1 MDKTIALYSKGLTEK
16 TTAGLMRVIDLLYE
30 KGITIYL
37 NIMDPGGHHFDNDH
51 RIILFSETSD
61 LPADVCMILSVGG
74 DGTFLETAMRVRST
88 GIPVAG
94 INTGRLGFLA
104 NIPDN
109 DIGKS
114 IDLLCSGQYEPV
126 SRSMLEIVSP
136 RGLFGNGSGNGNGNA
151 MALNEITVQ
160 KADQRMITITVKV
173 DGIFLNTYRA
183 DGLIISTATGSTAYN
198 LSVGGPILSPTD
210 DSIIIV
216 PMSPHN
222 LTIRPIIVTGR
233 SVITLE
239 PGGRSSECLVTCDSK
254 AVRVP
259 AGTLLEVRQ
268 AASRL
273 NTVLTAGNDFFS
285 TLRNKLMW
293 GADPRN

>member
-1 MDKTIALYSKGLTEK
+1 MDKTIALFSKSLTEK
-16 TTAGLMRVIDLLYE
+16 TTAGLIRVIDTLYD
-30 KGITIYL
+30 KGITVYL
-37 NIMDPGGHHFDNDH
+37 NIMDPGGHHFDHDH
-51 RIILFSETSD
+51 RVVLFSELSD

-104 NIPDN
+104 NIPVEDL
-109 DIGKS
+109 GQS
-114 IDLLCSGQYEPV
+114 IDLLCSGQYKLV
-126 SRSMLEIVSP
+126 SRSMLEIVCP
-136 RGLFGNGSGNGNGNA
+136 EDLFGDDNA
-151 MALNEITVQ
+151 MALNEITIQ
-160 KADQRMITITVKV
+160 KADQSMITITVRV
-173 DGIFLNTYRA
+173 DGTFLNTYRA

-210 DSIIIV
+210 DSIIIA

-222 LTIRPIIVTGR
+222 LTIRPIILTGS

-239 PGGRSSECLVTCDSK
+239 PGGRSSHCLVTCDSK

-259 AGTLLEVRQ
+259 AGIIMEVRRS
-268 AASRL
+268 AERL
-273 NTVLTAGNDFFS
+273 STVTTAGNDFFS
-285 TLRNKLMW
+285 TLRNQLMW

>member
-1 MDKTIALYSKGLTEK
+1 MDKTIALYSKSLTEK
-16 TTAGLMRVIDLLYE
+16 TTAGLIRVIDTLYD
-30 KGITIYL
+30 KGVTVYL
-37 NIMDPGGHHFDNDH
+37 NIMDPGGHHFDHDPRVVVFNE
-51 RIILFSETSD
+51 LSD
-61 LPADVCMILSVGG
+61 LPSDVCMILSVGG
-74 DGTFLETAMRVRST
+74 DGTFLETAMRVRTT

-104 NIPDN
+104 NIPVEDL
-109 DIGKS
+109 GQS
-114 IDLLCSGQYEPV
+114 IDLLCSGQYELV

-136 RGLFGNGSGNGNGNA
+136 ADLFGNGSA
-151 MALNEITVQ
+151 MALNEITIQ
-160 KADQRMITITVKV
+160 KADQSMITITVRV
-173 DGIFLNTYRA
+173 DGTFLNTYRS

-210 DSIIIV
+210 DNIIIV

-222 LTIRPIIVTGR
+222 LTIRPIIVTGS

-239 PGGRSSECLVTCDSK
+239 PGGRSSHCLVTCDSK

-259 AGTLLEVRQ
+259 AGVLLEVRQ
-268 AASRL
+268 SAERL
-273 NTVLTAGNDFFS
+273 STVTTAGNDFFS

>member
-1 MDKTIALYSKGLTEK
+1 MDKTIALYSKSLTEK
-16 TTAGLMRVIDLLYE
+16 TTAGLMKVIDALYDR
-30 KGITIYL
+30 GVTVYL
-37 NIMDPGGHHFDNDH
+37 NVMDPGGHHFDNDP
-51 RIILFSETSD
+51 RVILFSELSD

-74 DGTFLETAMRVRST
+74 DGTFLETAMRVRSA

-104 NIPDN
+104 NIPDE
-109 DIGKS
+109 DIGRS
-114 IDLLCSGQYEPV
+114 VDLLCSGKYDIV
-126 SRSMLEIVSP
+126 SRAMLEISSP
-136 RGLFGNGSGNGNGNA
+136 GELFSNGNA

-160 KADQRMITITVKV
+160 KSDQGMITVTVKV

-183 DGLIISTATGSTAYN
+183 DGLIISTATGSTAYS

-222 LTIRPIIVTGR
+222 LTIRPIIVTG
-233 SVITLE
+233 SSIITLE
-239 PGGRSSECLVTCDSK
+239 TGGRSSHCLVTCDSR

-259 AGTLLEVRQ
+259 AGITLEVRQ
-268 AASRL
+268 AVERL
-273 NTVLTAGNDFFS
+273 STVTTAGNDFFS

>member
-1 MDKTIALYSKGLTEK
+1 MDKTIALYSKGLSEK
-16 TTAGLMRVIDLLYE
+16 TTAGLMRLIDALYDR
-30 KGITIYL
+30 GVTIYL
-37 NIMDPGGHHFDNDH
+37 NIMEPGGPHFDHDN
-51 RIILFSETSD
+51 RVILFSELSD
-61 LPADVCMILSVGG
+61 LPAEVCMILSVGG
-74 DGTFLETAMRVRST
+74 DGTFLDTAMRVRST

-104 NIPDN
+104 NIPDD

-114 IDLLCSGQYEPV
+114 IDLLCSGQYELV
-126 SRSMLEIVSP
+126 SRAMLEIVSP
-136 RGLFGNGSGNGNGNA
+136 PGLFENGGA

-160 KADQRMITITVKV
+160 KTDQSMISITVRV
-173 DGIFLNTYRA
+173 DGVFLNTYRA
-183 DGLIISTATGSTAYN
+183 DGLIISSATGSTAYN

-222 LTIRPIIVTGR
+222 LTIRPIIVTG
-233 SVITLE
+233 SSIITLE
-239 PGGRSSECLVTCDSK
+239 PGGRTDRCLVTCDSR
-254 AVRVP
+254 ATRVP
-259 AGTLLEVRQ
+259 AGTVIEICQ
-268 AASRL
+268 SSSRL
-273 NTVLTAGNDFFS
+273 STVTTAGNDFFS

>member
-1 MDKTIALYSKGLTEK
+1 MDKTIALYSKSLTEK
-16 TTAGLMRVIDLLYE
+16 TTAGLIRVIDTLYD
-30 KGITIYL
+30 KGVTVYL
-37 NIMDPGGHHFDNDH
+37 NIMDPDGHHFDHDH
-51 RIILFSETSD
+51 RVILFSELSD

-74 DGTFLETAMRVRST
+74 DGTFLETAMRVRTT

-104 NIPDN
+104 NIPVEDL
-109 DIGKS
+109 GQS
-114 IDLLCSGQYEPV
+114 IDLLCSGQYELV

-136 RGLFGNGSGNGNGNA
+136 ADLFGNDNA

-160 KADQRMITITVKV
+160 KDDQSMITITVRV
-173 DGIFLNTYRA
+173 DGIFLTTYRA
-183 DGLIISTATGSTAYN
+183 DGLIISTATGSTAYS

-210 DSIIIV
+210 DSIIIA

-222 LTIRPIIVTGR
+222 LTIRPIIVTGS

-239 PGGRSSECLVTCDSK
+239 PGGRSSHCLVTCDSK

-259 AGTLLEVRQ
+259 SGTLLKVRQ
-268 AASRL
+268 SAERL
-273 NTVLTAGNDFFS
+273 STVTTAGNDFFS

>member
-1 MDKTIALYSKGLTEK
+1 MDKTIALYSKSLTEK
-16 TTAGLMRVIDLLYE
+16 TTAGLMKVIDALCDR
-30 KGITIYL
+30 GVTVYL
-37 NIMDPGGHHFDNDH
+37 NIMDPGGHHFDHDH
-51 RIILFSETSD
+51 RVILFSELSD

-74 DGTFLETAMRVRST
+74 DGTFLETAMRVRT
-88 GIPVAG
+88 AGIPVAG

-104 NIPDN
+104 NIPDEE
-109 DIGKS
+109 IGRS
-114 IDLLCSGQYEPV
+114 VDLLCSGKYEIV
-126 SRSMLEIVSP
+126 SRAMLEITKPAELLS
-136 RGLFGNGSGNGNGNA
+136 NGNA

-160 KADQRMITITVKV
+160 KSDQGMITVTVKV

-183 DGLIISTATGSTAYN
+183 DGLIISTATGSTAYS

-210 DSIIIV
+210 DSIIIA

-222 LTIRPIIVTGR
+222 LTIRPIIVAGT

-239 PGGRSSECLVTCDSK
+239 TGGRSSQCLVTCDSR

-259 AGTLLEVRQ
+259 SGIVIEVRQ
-268 AASRL
+268 SASRL
-273 NTVLTAGNDFFS
+273 STITTAGNDFFS